1 MGSHRAAQWLNSSL
15 PVGADTKEGGRSR
28 RRQGLHTH
36 IKVCPVAVGVQAGKE
51 FPDTRQDEW
60 EMLLEQQEGSRRAHP
75 FHGLVANLHSLKTE
89 NSCGKGGIR

>member
-51 FPDTRQDEW
+51 FPDTRQDE
-60 EMLLEQQEGSRRAHP
+60 RRIEFIRVGDAVRTAGRLKESPP
-75 FHGLVANLHSLKTE
+75 FSWACSQFT
-89 NSCGKGGIR
+89 